1 MDPCEGIVDKPKVYD
16 HGWKKKLNYV
26 IATSVYEVQDVT
38 KRYVIDHED
47 LKKRRSWVKDDWLNK
62 LVMDQTD
69 AWQKNLSN
77 DLKTKLAQMRFV
89 FDKYLIFS
97 SHVLTEATC
106 TGVAEPGGRVWQL
119 PYQYLRYLLLSALVC
134 HTNI

>member
-47 LKKRRSWVKDDWLNK
+47 LKKRRSWVKDDWLNR

-69 AWQKNLSN
+69 GWQKNLSN
-77 DLKTKLAQMRFV
+77 DLKTKLAQMRWV
-89 FDKYLIFS
+89 FENYTIIDVSFIEAKAMWVISISCILIYTS
-97 SHVLTEATC
+97 
-106 TGVAEPGGRVWQL
+106 G
-119 PYQYLRYLLLSALVC
+119 
-134 HTNI
+134 